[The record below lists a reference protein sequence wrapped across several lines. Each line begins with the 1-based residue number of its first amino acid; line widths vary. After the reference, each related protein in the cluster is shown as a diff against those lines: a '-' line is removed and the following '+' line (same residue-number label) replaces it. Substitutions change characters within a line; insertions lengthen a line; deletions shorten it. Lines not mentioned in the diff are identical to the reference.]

1 MVRLISIDI
10 DPMRKLQTHAVFKC
24 IAGCL
29 RTFLG
34 ITICC
39 APVAAGEWRALV
51 IGIDAYQNVSPLNG
65 AVNDAKDIAGT
76 LKAAGVQDLV
86 TLYDA
91 DASREAI
98 LLEWQD
104 LISRSATDDVLVLS
118 YAGHGAQEQEWVAGS
133 EEDGFDEVFLLAGFD
148 TSAPGNGERL
158 RDDDVAAMLRAAG
171 GRSVLVLADSC
182 HSGTMTR
189 SVDPRIKRLG
199 TRLVGLPP
207 FENDVLR
214 SQTPHSVL
222 VSGKSDGDEDLQRLP
237 NVVYV
242 GATVDG
248 QVIPELIIAGEPRG
262 ALSWSFA
269 RGVEGRADLDR
280 DGGISMSELS
290 RFLKE
295 TVRVATEGRQT
306 PSLSIGGETRSAVLP
321 RVNDNIWNRETD
333 TLTLSASTNA
343 AVPVL
348 NQLSQRHKGRLSV
361 TESENSDLY
370 WDVEAGDVLTKF
382 GDVVLRQGAQDVDK
396 LADVVTKWIFLADLY
411 GLSRDLQPIE
421 GTLLPAVGHIPE
433 GSPLKVGLKSERD
446 GNMTVFALEA
456 DGTLRLLAPD
466 KKADPL
472 GKDAILVASRPY
484 TLNLRA
490 AQPFGADHIVLL
502 QSSKAM
508 PKLVG
513 VLSALDGQP
522 LDANLAGSILKLI
535 RNSVEGVGITGVYT
549 EPAG

>member
-1 MVRLISIDI
+1 MNRLSKQRHTDYVAQVF
-10 DPMRKLQTHAVFKC
+10 RTVLCSLFLSVSAV
-24 IAGCL
+24 
-29 RTFLG
+29 
-34 ITICC
+34 
-39 APVAAGEWRALV
+39 AGEWRALV
-51 IGIDAYQNVSPLNG
+51 IGIDAYQHVSPLNG
-65 AVNDAKDIAGT
+65 AVNDARDIAGT
-76 LKAAGVQDLV
+76 LEAAGVQDLT
-86 TLYDA
+86 TLYDEE
-91 DASREAI
+91 ASREGI
-98 LLEWQD
+98 LNAWRD
-104 LISRSATDDVLVLS
+104 LINRSETDDVLVLS
-118 YAGHGAQEQEWVAGS
+118 YAGHGAQEREWVKGS
-133 EEDGFDEVFLLAGFD
+133 EADGFDEVFLLAGFD
-148 TSAPGNGERL
+148 VSAPGNGERL
-158 RDDDVAAMLRAAG
+158 RDDDIAAMLRAAG
-171 GRSVLVLADSC
+171 ERSVLILADSC

-189 SVDPRIKRLG
+189 SVDPRIKKLG

-214 SQTPHSVL
+214 TQAPHSVL
-222 VSGKSDGDEDLQRLP
+222 VSSDGLEEDLQQLP

-321 RVNDNIWNRETD
+321 RVTDNIWNRESAN
-333 TLTLSASTNA
+333 LTLSASTNA

-348 NQLSQRHKGRLSV
+348 NQLSQHHKGRLSV
-361 TESENSDLY
+361 TGTGSSDLY

-382 GDVVLRQGAQDVDK
+382 GDVVLKQGARDADR
-396 LADVVTKWIFLADLY
+396 LSDVVTKWVFLSDLY
-411 GLSRDLQPIE
+411 ELSRDLQPIE
-421 GTLLPAVGHIPE
+421 GTLRPAVGHIPE
-433 GSPLKVGLKSERD
+433 GSPLRVGLTSEQD
-446 GNMTVFALEA
+446 GYMSVFALEA
-456 DGTLRLLAPD
+456 DGTVRLLAPD
-466 KKADPL
+466 KQADPL
-472 GKDAILVASRPY
+472 GKDTTLTANEPY

-490 AQPFGADHIVLL
+490 ALPFGADHIVLV
-502 QSSKAM
+502 QSSEPM

-513 VLSALDGQP
+513 VLAALDGQP
-522 LDANLAGSILKLI
+522 LDVNLTGSLLKLI
-535 RNSVEGVGITGVYT
+535 RSSADGVGITGVYT